1 MRQLILI
8 RHSMP
13 AIRADLP
20 AAEWQLSE
28 PGRQRCLPLA
38 EELKV
43 HNPAFIVTSREPKAI
58 ETGRLVAAELN
69 LPVGE
74 HADLHEHD
82 RRGVRLM
89 PSREAFEALVT
100 RLFREPERLVFGR
113 ETAAE
118 ARERFTAAVQAVMER
133 QSEGNVAVVSHGTV
147 MSLYVAGGTGLD
159 PVPFWRALGLPAF
172 VVLSWP
178 TLEMQRVVGRV

>member
-1 MRQLILI
+1 
-8 RHSMP
+8 MP

-28 PGRQRCLPLA
+28 VGRQRCLPLA
-38 EELKV
+38 EALKV
-43 HNPAFIVTSREPKAI
+43 HKPTFIVTSREPKAI

-82 RRGVRLM
+82 RRGVPLM
-89 PSREAFEALVT
+89 RSREAFEALVT
-100 RLFREPERLVFGR
+100 RLFREPEHLVFGR
-113 ETAAE
+113 ETGAE
-118 ARERFTAAVQAVMER
+118 ARARFTAAVEAVMER
-133 QSEGNVAVVSHGTV
+133 HREGNLAIVSHGTV
-147 MSLYVAGGTGLD
+147 ITLYVAEGTGLE

-178 TLEMQRVVGRV
+178 TLKMQRVVWRV